1 MPASE
6 LPRPTT
12 YQFITWR
19 ICVYSASGLRS
30 TSAFRMY
37 VSVNFVCL
45 QRKCGCLRRMASCL
59 SELGMR
65 LSQNNSFLCQ
75 AHSTSLRGLSACFRK
90 YSLLPQR
97 EPAMIKPNKTLVCPV
112 IVLRKTCPASRWLDI
127 VSPQTLPKLLE
138 APSSSMELP

>member
-75 AHSTSLRGLSACFRK
+75 VRSTSLRGLSACFRK
-90 YSLLPQR
+90 SFLLPQR
-97 EPAMIKPNKTLVCPV
+97 EPTMINPKKTVVYSASQPIKDQVSNKNVNRLCKSACSFQEVC
-112 IVLRKTCPASRWLDI
+112 KKDC
-127 VSPQTLPKLLE
+127 KY
-138 APSSSMELP
+138 